1 MRYFFRGTII
11 LILLLFV
18 ISCALKPPV
27 SFIKTFDESGTWKT
41 VETRE
46 KLDKSEMWRLVVDTL
61 TQKYD
66 LEVVQKDSG
75 YIRTSWKYTYIINER
90 IVENYR
96 SRIVV
101 KMLGEDWKSLQVKCE
116 SNWLSKHGWEIGY
129 DVRLLQDAFS
139 DIQGKV
145 GRVVR

>member
-1 MRYFFRGTII
+1 MRYLFRGIII
-11 LILLLFV
+11 LALSLFV
-18 ISCALKPPV
+18 ISCGLKPPA
-27 SFIKTFDESGTWKT
+27 SFVKTFDEAGTWKT
-41 VETRE
+41 VEVRE
-46 KLDKSEMWRLVVDTL
+46 GMDKSEMWRLIVDTL

-75 YIRTSWKYTYIINER
+75 YIRTSWKYTYVVSET

-101 KMLGEDWKSLQVKCE
+101 KVLGEDWKSLQVKCE
-116 SNWLSKHGWEIGY
+116 SNWLSKRGWEIGY
-129 DVRLLQDAFS
+129 DIRLLQDAFS
-139 DIQGKV
+139 DIQGRV